1 MFVGTF
7 LVSLN
12 MYGFQLS
19 VIDVSDNPEWIN
31 YIDEETS
38 AFAWA
43 GNHLSISSSTKKRI
57 QENIISS
64 TLDDIN
70 SKVNMIVKII
80 SNYNHEWSIIKLIL
94 LYSQLLKIN
103 IYL

>member
-19 VIDVSDNPEWIN
+19 VIDVSDNREWIN

-38 AFAWA
+38 AFAWP
-43 GNHLSISSSTKKRI
+43 GNHMSIKPIEKQKS
-57 QENIISS
+57 ENIKI
-64 TLDDIN
+64 LKIDDIN
-70 SKVNMIVKII
+70 PKVN
-80 SNYNHEWSIIKLIL
+80 IK
-94 LYSQLLKIN
+94 Y
-103 IYL
+103 